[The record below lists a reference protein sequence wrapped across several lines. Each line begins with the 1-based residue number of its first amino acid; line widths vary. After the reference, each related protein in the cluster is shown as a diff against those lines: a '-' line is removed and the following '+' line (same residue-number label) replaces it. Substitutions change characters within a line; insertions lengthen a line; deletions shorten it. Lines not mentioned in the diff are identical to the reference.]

1 MGAEDRLRELDITLP
16 EPARPLGS
24 YVTAARTGDLLF
36 TAGHLPA
43 AVDGRQWQGKVG
55 SDFTVEE
62 GAEAARLTGI
72 NILATVRDAIGG
84 LDGVA
89 RVVKLTGFVN
99 SAPGFNQQP
108 SVINGCSDLFAEV
121 FGEIGV
127 HARSAVGVSELP
139 LDTPVEIEAVFEV
152 K

>member
-1 MGAEDRLRELDITLP
+1 MGAEDRLGELHITLP

-24 YVTAARTGDLLF
+24 YVTAVRTGDLLF

-43 AVDGRQWQGKVG
+43 SLDGRQWQGKVG
-55 SDFTVEE
+55 SDFTVDK
-62 GAEAARLTGI
+62 GAEAARLTGL
-72 NILATVRDAIGG
+72 NLLATVRDAVGS
-84 LDGVA
+84 LDNVV

-121 FGEIGV
+121 FGKAGI
-127 HARSAVGVSELP
+127 HARSAVGVGDLP
-139 LDTPVEIEAVFEV
+139 LDTPVEIEAIFEV
-152 K
+152 M

>member
-1 MGAEDRLRELDITLP
+1 MSAENRLGELGLELP

-24 YVTAARTGDLLF
+24 YITAVRTGNLLF
-36 TAGHLPA
+36 TSGHLPA
-43 AVDGRQWQGKVG
+43 AMDGKQRQGKVG
-55 SDFTVEE
+55 ADLTIEE

-72 NILATVRDAIGG
+72 NILATVRDAIGN
-84 LDGVA
+84 LDNVV

-99 SAPGFNQQP
+99 SAPGFSQQP
-108 SVINGCSDLFAEV
+108 AVINGCSDLFGAV
-121 FGEIGV
+121 FGESGR

-139 LDTPVEIEAVFEV
+139 LDTPVEIEVIFEL

>member
-1 MGAEDRLRELDITLP
+1 MGADDRLRELNITLP

-24 YVTAARTGDLLF
+24 YVTTVRTGDLLF

-43 AVDGRQWQGKVG
+43 SPNGRQWQGKVG

-62 GAEAARLTGI
+62 GAEAARLTGL
-72 NILATVRDAIGG
+72 NLLATVRDAVGN
-84 LDGVA
+84 LDNVV
-89 RVVKLTGFVN
+89 RVVKLTGFVG

-108 SVINGCSDLFAEV
+108 AVINGCSDLFAEV
-121 FGEIGV
+121 FGEAGT

-139 LDTPVEIEAVFEV
+139 LDTPVEIEAIFEI